1 MQAARCRFRGNPVYR
16 AENGKFCYN
25 GRQEAKDSNTKRR
38 IGNPVQ
44 TGYERRTTMKVKSIR
59 TTSSDNGKNL
69 VIWYYD
75 DDDVLQMAVT
85 SIDNDVSDAI
95 NDFASTGDAEALLE
109 YVLGMVHDIDGLREQ
124 VKDGLETR
132 LEALSEH
139 LSTDGDHVY
148 YDNDTFENVMLDESL
163 ENHIVNILK
172 GGDDDDLHAVCRFA
186 ERVYGNVDPEI
197 RSQLFSWLTQ
207 QGMLTFDDD
216 GRIIGY
222 RGGQVG
228 DDGVAE
234 SIHCGPAIVNGERVN
249 GHVPN
254 PDGAIVE
261 MPRSSVQHDPSVGCS
276 SGLHVGTYDY
286 ARSWANGV
294 IMRVAVAPEDVV
306 SVPFDCDAQKL
317 RCCRFE
323 VLDHEACDMRDS
335 GESDTWQ
342 HNLTYHR
349 DDYDDDYYDDD
360 DDDECWEDDEDD
372 DWTGMAHDDGG
383 LGYGRG
389 YGRVAPIID
398 TGSDD
403 DNNGIDDDS
412 HDQMARHYSSA
423 DFNVGSN
430 VKVSY
435 VPFGHD
441 GIVTID
447 GNVMQTMGDSVV
459 IETRKPIR
467 FLRVYYD
474 TIRSIVQYA

>member
-1 MQAARCRFRGNPVYR
+1 MR
-16 AENGKFCYN
+16 
-25 GRQEAKDSNTKRR
+25 
-38 IGNPVQ
+38 
-44 TGYERRTTMKVKSIR
+44 VKSIR
-59 TTSSDNGKNL
+59 TTSSENGRNL

-85 SIDNDVSDAI
+85 GIDDGVSDAI
-95 NDFASTGDAEALLE
+95 DEFNSTGDAEALLD
-109 YVLGMVHDIDGLREQ
+109 YVLGMVHDLDGLREQ
-124 VKDGLETR
+124 VKDGLTVR

-148 YDNDTFENVMLDESL
+148 YDNDTFKNVMLDELL
-163 ENHIVNILK
+163 ENHIVNVLK

-197 RSQLFSWLTQ
+197 RSQLFSWLAS

-234 SIHCGPAIVNGERVN
+234 SIHCGPAIVNGEHVD

-261 MPRSSVQHDPSVGCS
+261 MPRSSVQHDPSIGCS

-286 ARSWANGV
+286 AHNWANGV

-306 SVPFDCDAQKL
+306 SVPFNCDAKKF

-323 VLDHEACDMRDS
+323 VLDHEDCDTYGSD
-335 GESDTWQ
+335 ESDAWQ
-342 HNLTYHR
+342 HDLTYHR
-349 DDYDDDYYDDD
+349 EGYEGYDGDDDNDDD
-360 DDDECWEDDEDD
+360 SWKDDERDGWA
-372 DWTGMAHDDGG
+372 GNPHDGN
-383 LGYGRG
+383 GYG
-389 YGRVAPIID
+389 YGRVAPVID
-398 TGSDD
+398 TGNDD
-403 DNNGIDDDS
+403 DDDDDGIDDGS
-412 HDQMARHYSSA
+412 RFPKGHVYSSA
-423 DFNVGSN
+423 DFNVGNS

-441 GIVTID
+441 GAATID
-447 GNVMQTMGDSVV
+447 GDVMQVMPDSLV
-459 IETRKPIR
+459 IETYKPTR

-474 TIRSIVQYA
+474 TIGNVTMGF

>member
-1 MQAARCRFRGNPVYR
+1 
-16 AENGKFCYN
+16 
-25 GRQEAKDSNTKRR
+25 
-38 IGNPVQ
+38 
-44 TGYERRTTMKVKSIR
+44 MKVKSIR

-85 SIDNDVSDAI
+85 SIDNGVNDAI

-286 ARSWANGV
+286 ARNWANGV

-306 SVPFDCDAQKL
+306 SVPFDCEAQKL

-323 VLDHEACDMRDS
+323 VLDHEDCDSAYDADDS
-335 GESDTWQ
+335 SSWQ
-342 HNLTYHR
+342 HDLTYHR
-349 DDYDDDYYDDD
+349 TDYDD
-360 DDDECWEDDEDD
+360 ERD
-372 DWTGMAHDDGG
+372 DWSGGNQNDDN
-383 LGYGRG
+383 GYG
-389 YGRVAPIID
+389 YGRVMPIID
-398 TGSDD
+398 TGNDGHDD
-403 DNNGIDDDS
+403 EIDDDS
-412 HDQMARHYSSA
+412 RFPKGHVYSSD
-423 DFNVGSN
+423 DFNAGNS

-441 GIVTID
+441 GAVTID
-447 GNVMQTMGDSVV
+447 GDVMQVMPDSLV
-459 IETRKPIR
+459 IETYKPTR

-474 TIRSIVQYA
+474 TIENVTMGF

>member
-1 MQAARCRFRGNPVYR
+1 MYR
-16 AENGKFCYN
+16 TENGKFCYN

-38 IGNPVQ
+38 IGNPVKA
-44 TGYERRTTMKVKSIR
+44 GYERRTTMKVKSIR

-85 SIDNDVSDAI
+85 SIDNGVNDAI

-234 SIHCGPAIVNGERVN
+234 SIHCGPAIVNGERV
-249 GHVPN
+249 GK
-254 PDGAIVE
+254 E
-261 MPRSSVQHDPSVGCS
+261 SS
-276 SGLHVGTYDY
+276 
-286 ARSWANGV
+286 
-294 IMRVAVAPEDVV
+294 
-306 SVPFDCDAQKL
+306 L
-317 RCCRFE
+317 R
-323 VLDHEACDMRDS
+323 L
-335 GESDTWQ
+335 
-342 HNLTYHR
+342 
-349 DDYDDDYYDDD
+349 
-360 DDDECWEDDEDD
+360 
-372 DWTGMAHDDGG
+372 
-383 LGYGRG
+383 
-389 YGRVAPIID
+389 
-398 TGSDD
+398 
-403 DNNGIDDDS
+403 
-412 HDQMARHYSSA
+412 
-423 DFNVGSN
+423 
-430 VKVSY
+430 
-435 VPFGHD
+435 
-441 GIVTID
+441 
-447 GNVMQTMGDSVV
+447 
-459 IETRKPIR
+459 
-467 FLRVYYD
+467 
-474 TIRSIVQYA
+474 